1 MTSKNVL
8 AVIGGSGLYDIP
20 GLMDVE
26 EVRVETPFGPPSDA
40 IVRGRLNDT
49 TLLFLPRHGRGHRI
63 APHEIDSRANICA
76 LKKLGATHL
85 VSISAVGSMK
95 EAIAPGDFVVV
106 DQFIDLTKSRASTFF
121 DDGIVGHVGFADP
134 VCADLSGALGDAAQ
148 RSGAKVHRGGT
159 YVCIEGPQFSSRA
172 ESLVYRSWGV
182 SVIGMTAMPEAK
194 LAREAE
200 LPYATL
206 ALATDY
212 DCWHESEE
220 AVSVEAVVA
229 IVKKNA
235 ALARRAVTNLARA
248 LPDRA
253 KSAASTALA
262 GAIMTAPESISPRAG
277 QELAWLLPQNSEVRT
292 S

>member
-20 GLMDVE
+20 GLIDVE

-106 DQFIDLTKSRASTFF
+106 DQFVDLTKRRVSTFF
-121 DDGIVGHVGFADP
+121 DEDVAAHVMFADP
-134 VCADLSGALGDAAQ
+134 VCHLMADS
-148 RSGAKVHRGGT
+148 
-159 YVCIEGPQFSSRA
+159 
-172 ESLVYRSWGV
+172 
-182 SVIGMTAMPEAK
+182 
-194 LAREAE
+194 
-200 LPYATL
+200 
-206 ALATDY
+206 
-212 DCWHESEE
+212 
-220 AVSVEAVVA
+220 
-229 IVKKNA
+229 
-235 ALARRAVTNLARA
+235 LARA
-248 LPDRA
+248 AEARHWRPF
-253 KSAASTALA
+253 
-262 GAIMTAPESISPRAG
+262 
-277 QELAWLLPQNSEVRT
+277 RT
-292 S
+292 GGRSGDFGKA